1 MNDPQ
6 PVSSPPLHSA
16 IDVHAHFLTP
26 RLHEAMIR
34 TGHDQPDGM
43 PALPQWDPQTALSM
57 MDRTGIRSAVL
68 SVSSPGVLLSD
79 DPADACDLARMVNE
93 EGAAIVAQ
101 HPDRFGLFA
110 SLPLPDVQT
119 AIGEIRYALDDL
131 GADGIALETHY
142 RGIYL
147 GAAEFEPVMKELNDR
162 AAVVHVHPTSPA
174 CWPQTS
180 LGRPRPM
187 IEFLFDTTRA
197 LTSLALNGVLD
208 RHPAVRFIV
217 AHSGAALPVL
227 ADRIAAFAF
236 TENPQQPINVLGALR
251 RLYYNVAGFALPRAL
266 PALLSLVDTD
276 RLLYGSDYPF
286 TPDWVVSGLA
296 EALAGTD
303 VLTDDDGVLLSRG
316 NAASLFP
323 RLA

>member
-1 MNDPQ
+1 VNDPQ
-6 PVSSPPLHSA
+6 PASNAPLHSA

-26 RLHEAMIR
+26 QLHEAMIR
-34 TGHDQPDGM
+34 SGNEQPDGM
-43 PALPQWDPQTALSM
+43 PAVPQWDPQTALAM
-57 MDRTGIRSAVL
+57 MDRTGISAAVL

-79 DPADACDLARMVNE
+79 DPADVRDLARAVNE
-93 EGAAIVAQ
+93 EGAAIV
-101 HPDRFGLFA
+101 HENPNRFGLFA
-110 SLPLPDVQT
+110 SLPLPDISS
-119 AIGEIRYALDDL
+119 AIDEIRYALDDL

-147 GAAEFEPVMKELNDR
+147 GAPEFDPVMDELNDR
-162 AAVVHVHPTSPA
+162 AAVVHIHPTSPA

-208 RHPAVRFIV
+208 RHPAIRFIV

-227 ADRIAAFAF
+227 ADRIAAFAV
-236 TENPQQPINVLGALR
+236 TENPQQPVDVLGALR
-251 RLYYNVAGFALPRAL
+251 RLHYDVAGFALPRAL
-266 PALLSLVDTD
+266 PALLSLIHTD

-286 TPDWVVSGLA
+286 TPDWVVNGLA

-303 VLTDDDGVLLSRG
+303 LLTDDDRLLLSRG